1 MEKLVL
7 VVTVT
12 EDGHAEGAEVMV
24 WNIVHYAVV
33 KDIKSGNI
41 LAEDVDKPE

>member
-1 MEKLVL
+1 MVKLVL
-7 VVTVT
+7 AAMVTG
-12 EDGHAEGAEVMV
+12 DGHAEGAEVMV